1 VTIVAE
7 QPPATEAAGRV
18 RRAVGSA
25 EDELPGWP
33 PGKTWGLA
41 RDVAAVLGCTRQT
54 VHVMR
59 AAGRIRARAH
69 GLRSWRFHRDEAL
82 RLVRSRALGE
92 SLDGAYG
99 EGPAPVDRALHLLD
113 ALTPAERDRVAYEI
127 ARRRLEQPGV
137 SGGLRGDWSPVVRG
151 GRP

>member
-1 VTIVAE
+1 VTSLAKQGRFGEAIAG
-7 QPPATEAAGRV
+7 PPPD
-18 RRAVGSA
+18 AVT

-41 RDVAAVLGCTRQT
+41 RDVAAVLGCARQT

-69 GLRSWRFHRDEAL
+69 GLRSWRFHRDEVL
-82 RLVRSRALGE
+82 RLVRSRAVGE
-92 SLDGAYG
+92 ELAGAYG

-113 ALTPAERDRVAYEI
+113 ALTPVERDRVGYEI
-127 ARRRLEQPGV
+127 ARRRLETPS
-137 SGGLRGDWSPVVRG
+137 SGGGLAVVRG
-151 GRP
+151 GRR